1 MNFDFQEFRAKE
13 LTRPRIKVLVG
24 EFGSGKTE
32 LAVTLASY
40 MQRSGMKA
48 AVVDMDLVKPYFRT
62 REHRKRLEAEGV
74 TVVAA
79 QEKLAH
85 ADLPVMPSDLS
96 RVLFCPEYHVVV
108 DVGGANAAIVLGQ
121 IRNRILENGCEVLMV
136 VNICRPFSA
145 DADEVVSTI
154 GNIEAASGMKVTGL
168 ISNTNIGAETTEQQV
183 LAGLQATREVSA
195 ITGLLLRWL
204 VLPVWLMGR
213 IIVDEPMLPLQPM
226 TRYPWDDNENPV

>member
-1 MNFDFQEFRAKE
+1 
-13 LTRPRIKVLVG
+13 
-24 EFGSGKTE
+24 
-32 LAVTLASY
+32 
-40 MQRSGMKA
+40 
-48 AVVDMDLVKPYFRT
+48 MDLVKPYFRT

-96 RVLFCPEYHVVV
+96 RVLFSPEYHVVV
-108 DVGGANAAIVLGQ
+108 DVGGAKAAIVLGQ

-145 DADEVVSTI
+145 DVDEIVSTI
-154 GNIEAASGMKVTGL
+154 GNIEAASGLKVTGL
-168 ISNTNIGAETTEQQV
+168 VSNTNLGAETTEQQV
-183 LAGLQATREVSA
+183 LAGLQATRKVSA
-195 ITGLLLRWL
+195 ITGLPLRWL